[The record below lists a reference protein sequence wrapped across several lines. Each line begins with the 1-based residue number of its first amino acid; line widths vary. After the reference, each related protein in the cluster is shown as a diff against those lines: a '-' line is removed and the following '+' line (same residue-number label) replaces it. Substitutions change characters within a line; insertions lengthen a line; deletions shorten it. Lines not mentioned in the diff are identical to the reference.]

1 VTWEQQLEQ
10 QMDEVAQLVDWDLR
24 VIAQRVQPAL
34 RGPGWVVWTL
44 TASGLAFE
52 VPIDV
57 DNVADALD
65 VTVH

>member
-1 VTWEQQLEQ
+1 
-10 QMDEVAQLVDWDLR
+10 MDEVAQLVDWNLR

-52 VPIDV
+52 VPLDN
-57 DNVADALD
+57 DNVAGAIGA
-65 VTVH
+65 TIH